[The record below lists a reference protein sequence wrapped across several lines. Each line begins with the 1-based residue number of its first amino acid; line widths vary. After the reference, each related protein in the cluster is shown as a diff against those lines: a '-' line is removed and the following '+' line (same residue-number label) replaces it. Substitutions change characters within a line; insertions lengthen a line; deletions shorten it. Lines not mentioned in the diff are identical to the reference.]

1 MGGWGKAA
9 PAPAAKGYGKVAA
22 APAAKGWG
30 KAAAAPYAPAAKGWG
45 KDTGKG
51 WGKDSG
57 KGWGKDSGKGKG
69 KRPKADPE
77 TTAWIGGLPANEA
90 STDRNKALLEHMK
103 QAGNCKYVKI
113 GNSGT
118 GSTGFT
124 SNEEVQNA
132 IATLNGSEFQGSIIE
147 VDVWTK
153 MEKTD

>member
-9 PAPAAKGYGKVAA
+9 PAPAAKGWGKAAPAPA

-30 KAAAAPYAPAAKGWG
+30 KDA
-45 KDTGKG
+45 GKG
-51 WGKDSG
+51 WGKDA
-57 KGWGKDSGKGKG
+57 GKGKG
-69 KRPKADPE
+69 KRPRADPE
-77 TTAWIGGLPANEA
+77 TTAWIGGLPENEA

-118 GSTGFT
+118 GSAGFT
-124 SNEEVQNA
+124 SAEEVSNA
-132 IATLNGSEFQGSIIE
+132 IATLNGSDFQGSIIE

-153 MEKTD
+153 MEKTNGHQ